1 MPKPLVSVIM
11 PVYNAQNYV
20 EEAILSILNQTYQ
33 NFEFI
38 IINDGSTDKSLEI
51 IQEYAK
57 KDNRIKV
64 ISREN
69 KGLIYSL
76 NEGIKLSKGKYIAR
90 MDADDIS
97 LSYRFEKQIEFM
109 ENNLDVGICGS
120 SAIVFDDKTEKKW
133 IVYKDEN
140 RIKAELLFSSPFI
153 HPSVMIRKSI
163 IDKYNFFYDKD
174 YIHAEDLELWVRM
187 SDFVKLANI
196 QDILFKYRDTP
207 NSVTNKADKD
217 TEKRYKVIKNIFSF
231 YLKKLDIKNNEKE
244 NLLHFY
250 LTVNHRIKDNKI
262 DKNELYNYF
271 EKIVNANKVK
281 KIFDDFSLK
290 KVLGKRWLW
299 YVYYKKDFK
308 AIFSKYFVYGLLG
321 LKK

>member
-1 MPKPLVSVIM
+1 MDVKVSVIM

-51 IQEYAK
+51 IQKYALQ
-57 KDNRIKV
+57 DNRIKV

-69 KGLIYSL
+69 KGLPYSL
-76 NEGIKLSKGKYIAR
+76 NEGIKLAKGKYIVR

-97 LSYRFEKQIEFM
+97 ISDRIERQLKFM
-109 ENNLDVGICGS
+109 ENHLEVGIVGG
-120 SAIVFDDKTEKKW
+120 AIISNHKIFTYYTNDKM
-133 IVYKDEN
+133 
-140 RIKAELLFSSPFI
+140 IKAELIFSTPFA
-153 HPSVMIRKSI
+153 HPCVMIRKEI
-163 IDKYNFFYDKD
+163 ITKYNLFYNEKFLHSQDF
-174 YIHAEDLELWVRM
+174 ELFSRM
-187 SDFVKLANI
+187 AKFTKMAN
-196 QDILFKYRDTP
+196 LKEVVLKYRILDSSIT
-207 NSVTNKADKD
+207 
-217 TEKRYKVIKNIFSF
+217 KNT
-231 YLKKLDIKNNEKE
+231 KEKE
-244 NLLHFY
+244 RYEFLNQIFTDSLKELDFEINNKLHFY

-262 DKNELYNYF
+262 DRNELYNYF